1 MVSPAAPATM
11 GGKIMINTATI
22 NKLIE
27 MRMTAMADA
36 FHTQLQ
42 DSSMQGF
49 SFEERLGM
57 LVDVEYANRKNN
69 RLHRLIKNA
78 SFDQPGASIAD
89 INYRSG
95 RKLDKTLI
103 ERLSSCEYIT
113 EKLNII
119 VLGATGAGKSYIA
132 CAFGMEACKHHY
144 TVRYIRLPELLAEL
158 AVARGEGSFKKSIN
172 QYKKY
177 SLLILDEWMLVS
189 LTETEARDL
198 LEIIHCRHKNASTIF
213 CSQFAPVGWHK
224 KISEATLADAI
235 LDRIVHDSYTIEIQ
249 YIDADHDKSMREVYG
264 INCRK

>member
-1 MVSPAAPATM
+1 MT
-11 GGKIMINTATI
+11 NTATI

-27 MRMTAMADA
+27 MHMTAMANA
-36 FHTQLQ
+36 FRTQLQ
-42 DSSMQGF
+42 DHSMQGF
-49 SFEERLGM
+49 SFEERFGM
-57 LVDVEYANRKNN
+57 LVDMEYANRKNN
-69 RLHRLIKNA
+69 RLHRLIKSA
-78 SFDQPGASIAD
+78 SFDQPGACIAD

-95 RKLDKTLI
+95 RKVNKSLI

-113 EKLNII
+113 EKHNVI

-144 TVRYIRLPELLAEL
+144 TVKYIRLPELLAEL

-198 LEIIHCRHKNASTIF
+198 LEIIHSRHKNASTIF
-213 CSQFAPVGWHK
+213 CSQFAPAGWHK

-249 YIDADHDKSMREVYG
+249 YIDKDHDKSMREVYG
-264 INCRK
+264 IDGRKKK

>member
-1 MVSPAAPATM
+1 MT
-11 GGKIMINTATI
+11 NTATI

-27 MRMTAMADA
+27 MHMTAMSNA
-36 FHTQLQ
+36 FRAQLQ
-42 DSSMQGF
+42 DHSMQGF
-49 SFEERLGM
+49 SFEERFGM
-57 LVDVEYANRKNN
+57 LVDMEYANRKNN
-69 RLHRLIKNA
+69 RLHRLIKSA
-78 SFDQPGASIAD
+78 SFDQPGACIAD

-95 RKLDKTLI
+95 RKVNKSLI

-113 EKLNII
+113 EKHNVI

-144 TVRYIRLPELLAEL
+144 TVKYIRLPELLAEL

-198 LEIIHCRHKNASTIF
+198 LEIIHSRHKNASTIF
-213 CSQFAPVGWHK
+213 CSQFAPAGWHK

-249 YIDADHDKSMREVYG
+249 YIDKDHDKSMREVYG
-264 INCRK
+264 IDGRKKK